1 MHAGDL
7 AAQFKLAWK
16 NQLEVRSNT
25 FELADDRSMG
35 ANPSPVRQGIKY
47 EKPVSPSKPLFDRK
61 RERESA
67 DHFAG
72 PRP

>member
-35 ANPSPVRQGIKY
+35 AQT
-47 EKPVSPSKPLFDRK
+47 
-61 RERESA
+61 
-67 DHFAG
+67 
-72 PRP
+72 PRRCDKG